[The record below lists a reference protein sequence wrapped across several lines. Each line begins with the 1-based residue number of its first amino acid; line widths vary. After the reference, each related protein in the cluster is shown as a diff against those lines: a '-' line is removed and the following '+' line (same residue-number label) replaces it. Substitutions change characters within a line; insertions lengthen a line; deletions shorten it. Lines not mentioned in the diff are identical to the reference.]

1 MSTLTIPTSFPI
13 RKGLFIFVTQPYPA
27 AVLALHMQYYRFHTC
42 AVRTVISSLAPG
54 TKERA
59 NSRIRSAIS
68 YYLRSDYSGYNPAHP
83 DALDSFKWNDSPFT
97 EIEKPDGN

>member
-1 MSTLTIPTSFPI
+1 MTLKDHVHSYYTHILPHTQ
-13 RKGLFIFVTQPYPA
+13 GALYFVTQPYPA

-68 YYLRSDYSGYNPAHP
+68 
-83 DALDSFKWNDSPFT
+83 
-97 EIEKPDGN
+97 

>member
-42 AVRTVISSLAPG
+42 AVRTVISSSKYSLVP
-54 TKERA
+54 TD
-59 NSRIRSAIS
+59 NSAGNFVKVQQRIPVRIDLENLSQEDTQ
-68 YYLRSDYSGYNPAHP
+68 YLRAGMMVETE
-83 DALDSFKWNDSPFT
+83 ALRK
-97 EIEKPDGN
+97 